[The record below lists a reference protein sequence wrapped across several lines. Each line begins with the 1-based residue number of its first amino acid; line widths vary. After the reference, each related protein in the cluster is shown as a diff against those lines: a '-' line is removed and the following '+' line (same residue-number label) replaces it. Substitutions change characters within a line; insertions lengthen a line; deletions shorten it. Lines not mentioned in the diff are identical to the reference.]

1 MKTATLSH
9 SDQIV
14 ATLAK
19 LPIGTFGTSYTKEV
33 ALALAHHMNKA
44 KGWSACLYLRTLA
57 ATVGCTTRTVRN
69 ALRRLESLGFIQT
82 VHRKHDQI
90 ANWNLASVY
99 KLGQAVLSLF
109 RTPSKPL
116 PAKSLTSSK
125 QRQSNK
131 DRSCFSSP
139 VDKFAMFGQE
149 RANRTPDDWEAR
161 KQEGVEH
168 NRGVLQKLKSL
179 LGRAG

>member
-14 ATLAK
+14 STLAK

-44 KGWSACLYLRTLA
+44 KGWSACMYLRTIA
-57 ATVGCTTRTVRN
+57 EAVGCTIRTVRN
-69 ALRRLESLGFIQT
+69 ALRRLESLKFIQT
-82 VHRKHDQI
+82 KHRKHDQI

-99 KLGQAVLSLF
+99 KLGSALLSLF
-109 RTPSKPL
+109 RTPSKAVPG
-116 PAKSLTSSK
+116 KSSTSSK
-125 QRQSNK
+125 QIQSNN
-131 DRSCFSSP
+131 DRARFSSS
-139 VDKFAMFGQE
+139 VNKFAMFDQE
-149 RANRTPDDWEAR
+149 RAHRTPEDWEAR
-161 KQEGVEH
+161 KQASIEGCK
-168 NRGVLQKLKSL
+168 RAAGLLAAM

>member
-57 ATVGCTTRTVRN
+57 EAVGCTTRTVRN
-69 ALRRLESLGFIQT
+69 ALRRLEALG
-82 VHRKHDQI
+82 
-90 ANWNLASVY
+90 SVSY
-99 KLGQAVLSLF
+99 THL
-109 RTPSKPL
+109 TL
-116 PAKSLTSSK
+116 PTS
-125 QRQSNK
+125 
-131 DRSCFSSP
+131 DL
-139 VDKFAMFGQE
+139 V
-149 RANRTPDDWEAR
+149 
-161 KQEGVEH
+161 
-168 NRGVLQKLKSL
+168 
-179 LGRAG
+179 